1 MATDYEIFKGK
12 TLGDVFKDIYDN
24 SHTNKK
30 QLEVLMKEV
39 VGFIKDGDTAIQI
52 IPMLKEYL
60 EINVKNDEQL
70 VKLATIVQR
79 ITAAEKRVSDSG
91 DEFGL
96 TEAEKEQLMNAIES
110 DVQELQIKKDEIESS
125 IKKEN

>member
-1 MATDYEIFKGK
+1 MAIDFEVFEGK
-12 TLGDVFKDIYDN
+12 SLSDVFKDIYDN

-39 VGFIKDGDTAIQI
+39 VGFIKDGDTAVQI
-52 IPMLKEYL
+52 VPMIKEYL

-70 VKLATIVQR
+70 VKVAGIVQR
-79 ITAAEKRVSDSG
+79 LIASENKGGSE

-96 TEAEKEQLMNAIES
+96 TDAEKEQLMQGIQDTVDDIQKTS
-110 DVQELQIKKDEIESS
+110 DEIQDE
-125 IKKEN
+125 ITALN

>member
-1 MATDYEIFKGK
+1 MAIDFEIFEGK
-12 TLGDVFKDIYDN
+12 TLSDVFKDIYDN
-24 SHTNKK
+24 SKRNKE

-39 VGFIKDGDTAIQI
+39 VGFIKDGDTAVQI

-79 ITAAEKRVSDSG
+79 LANASKQGDSDG
-91 DEFGL
+91 EFGL
-96 TEAEKEQLMNAIES
+96 TDAEKEQLMSSIEET
-110 DVQELQIKKDEIESS
+110 VNELQDHNDNILSKI
-125 IKKEN
+125 N

>member
-1 MATDYEIFKGK
+1 MAIDFEVFEGK
-12 TLGDVFKDIYDN
+12 TLSDVFKDIYDN
-24 SHTNKK
+24 SNRNKE

-39 VGFIKDGDTAIQI
+39 VGFIKDGDTAVQI

-79 ITAAEKRVSDSG
+79 MATADGKGDS
-91 DEFGL
+91 EQEYGL
-96 TEAEKEQLMNAIES
+96 TEKEKEQLLKDIE
-110 DVQELQIKKDEIESS
+110 DVAKDTQGITDNITTS
-125 IKKEN
+125 KVN